1 MNMSLEEKL
10 KSLELQKNY
19 SEMINELRI
28 SESAK
33 TLWYAKISSLMAEDR
48 PQIAGMLQSL
58 EEMSQTITTLLR
70 KCTMFLDENFS
81 PVPVEIE
88 ASTTIG
94 TPPPDSVSRERD
106 DVFSLSSLR
115 SLIQSLPQ
123 KEVEKEKTVTA
134 KFWYITADGKSESLE
149 ITVPE
154 KEYFANV
161 LKSVLTRIEGVT
173 DSEEFSVSPLG
184 YNPLLLPQFETSTDQ
199 ILSSYSED
207 FTLIKFY
214 G

>member
-1 MNMSLEEKL
+1 MSLEEKL